1 MRRQISVLVLT
12 AITGGAQGYI
22 ADSSRGRQLF
32 ETLSCV
38 QCHKVNGQ
46 GGSVG
51 PDLGRIVDRGFTPA
65 SLAATMWNHAPA
77 MWSAM
82 QGKGIRAGDLNSQ
95 AAADLFAYFYSARFF
110 E

>member
-1 MRRQISVLVLT
+1 MKRLHHLFDVLPRSL
-12 AITGGAQGYI
+12 GAAADFS
-22 ADSSRGRQLF
+22 ADSARGRQLF

-38 QCHKVNGQ
+38 QCHSVNGK
-46 GGSVG
+46 GGSIG

-77 MWSAM
+77 MWAAM
-82 QGKGIRAGDLNSQ
+82 RQQGIRAGRS
-95 AAADLFAYFYSARFF
+95 